1 MVAAS
6 APAVAAA
13 PLVTSTVAIR
23 GGADGAAGSVGH
35 TSGARK
41 EADLRP

>member
-13 PLVTSTVAIR
+13 PSVTGTAVIR

-41 EADLRP
+41 AADLRP